1 MEIERNVLTDDDSD
15 TDYDCEDGSSS
26 SDDEENFVRKIGNIT
41 TKTSSQGKI
50 KIREV
55 LAANPKDVEDEEM
68 DDFEAEMEN
77 ELDARVLEA
86 ETKAAIANT
95 NVGSPLV
102 DDLAQDDEDFALDDK
117 PSTSQPAS
125 DKYSDIYFDSD
136 DDEESTQRKIV
147 SNDDLFYDPEADDVD
162 QSWVDSVRKSYQMPK
177 PGGNVSKLPNSDAVL
192 NCPACF
198 TGEIRKLFVSMIKMT
213 FLSVLCLDCQR
224 HEIYKTQYRAMFVI
238 NCTVDTTQKMSFP
251 LKSKKGGRAKKSA
264 GVGGVGDSYHPVS
277 CDTCNTEVAMYDQ
290 EEIYHFFN
298 VVSSHS

>member
-26 SDDEENFVRKIGNIT
+26 SDDEENFVRKIGNIA

-50 KIREV
+50 KIKEV

-77 ELDARVLEA
+77 ELDARLLEA
-86 ETKAAIANT
+86 ETRAAIANT
-95 NVGSPLV
+95 DVGPQLE
-102 DDLAQDDEDFALDDK
+102 DDMAGGEEDIALDDG
-117 PSTSQPAS
+117 PSTSQTQS

-136 DDEESTQRKIV
+136 DDEGSTERKVV

-162 QSWVDSVRKSYQMPK
+162 QSWVDSVRQSYQTPK
-177 PGGNVSKLPNSDAVL
+177 PAGNVSKLPNSDAVL

-198 TGEIRKLFVSMIKMT
+198 T
-213 FLSVLCLDCQR
+213 VLCLDCQR

-238 NCTVDTTQKMSFP
+238 NCTVDTTQRMSFP
-251 LKSKKGGRAKKSA
+251 LKTKKGGRSKKP
-264 GVGGVGDSYHPVS
+264 GGVSGDDSYHPVT

-290 EEIYHFFN
+290 NEIYHFFN

>member
-15 TDYDCEDGSSS
+15 TDYDCEDDSSS
-26 SDDEENFVRKIGNIT
+26 SDDDDNFVRKIGNIT

-50 KIREV
+50 KIKEM

-68 DDFEAEMEN
+68 DDFEAEMES

-95 NVGSPLV
+95 DRSSLEG
-102 DDLAQDDEDFALDDK
+102 DLAQDDEDIALDEK
-117 PSTSQPAS
+117 PSTSQAAS

-136 DDEESTQRKIV
+136 DDEDSTERKVV

-162 QSWVDSVRKSYQMPK
+162 QTWVDSVRKSYQMPK

-198 TGEIRKLFVSMIKMT
+198 TGESVQPIKCLQVS
-213 FLSVLCLDCQR
+213 R
-224 HEIYKTQYRAMFVI
+224 
-238 NCTVDTTQKMSFP
+238 
-251 LKSKKGGRAKKSA
+251 
-264 GVGGVGDSYHPVS
+264 
-277 CDTCNTEVAMYDQ
+277 
-290 EEIYHFFN
+290 
-298 VVSSHS
+298 

>member
-50 KIREV
+50 KIKEV

-86 ETKAAIANT
+86 ETRAAIANT
-95 NVGSPLV
+95 DVGSQLE
-102 DDLAQDDEDFALDDK
+102 DDMAGDDEDIGLDDK
-117 PSTSQPAS
+117 ASTSQPPS

-136 DDEESTQRKIV
+136 DEEESTQRKVV

-177 PGGNVSKLPNSDAVL
+177 PGGSGNNVSKLPNSDAVL

-198 TGEIRKLFVSMIKMT
+198 TGETSG
-213 FLSVLCLDCQR
+213 
-224 HEIYKTQYRAMFVI
+224 E
-238 NCTVDTTQKMSFP
+238 
-251 LKSKKGGRAKKSA
+251 
-264 GVGGVGDSYHPVS
+264 
-277 CDTCNTEVAMYDQ
+277 
-290 EEIYHFFN
+290 
-298 VVSSHS
+298 

>member
-15 TDYDCEDGSSS
+15 TDYDCDDGSSS
-26 SDDEENFVRKIGNIT
+26 SDDEDNFVRKIGNIT

-50 KIREV
+50 KIKEA
-55 LAANPKDVEDEEM
+55 LAANPKDLEDEEM

-86 ETKAAIANT
+86 ETKAAIAST
-95 NVGSPLV
+95 NLASQLE
-102 DDLAQDDEDFALDDK
+102 DDMGQDDEDIALDDK
-117 PSTSQPAS
+117 PSTSQAQS

-136 DDEESTQRKIV
+136 DDEESAERKIV

-198 TGEIRKLFVSMIKMT
+198 TGEI
-213 FLSVLCLDCQR
+213 
-224 HEIYKTQYRAMFVI
+224 
-238 NCTVDTTQKMSFP
+238 
-251 LKSKKGGRAKKSA
+251 
-264 GVGGVGDSYHPVS
+264 
-277 CDTCNTEVAMYDQ
+277 
-290 EEIYHFFN
+290 
-298 VVSSHS
+298 

>member
-15 TDYDCEDGSSS
+15 TDYDCEDSSSS

-50 KIREV
+50 KIREA
-55 LAANPKDVEDEEM
+55 LAANPKDFEDEEM

-86 ETKAAIANT
+86 ETRAAIANT
-95 NVGSPLV
+95 DFGSQLE
-102 DDLAQDDEDFALDDK
+102 DDMAGDDEDIGLDDK
-117 PSTSQPAS
+117 PSTSRAPS

-136 DDEESTQRKIV
+136 DDEESTQRKVV

-177 PGGNVSKLPNSDAVL
+177 PGVSGNVSKLPNSDAVL

-198 TGEIRKLFVSMIKMT
+198 TGEI
-213 FLSVLCLDCQR
+213 
-224 HEIYKTQYRAMFVI
+224 
-238 NCTVDTTQKMSFP
+238 
-251 LKSKKGGRAKKSA
+251 
-264 GVGGVGDSYHPVS
+264 
-277 CDTCNTEVAMYDQ
+277 
-290 EEIYHFFN
+290 
-298 VVSSHS
+298 